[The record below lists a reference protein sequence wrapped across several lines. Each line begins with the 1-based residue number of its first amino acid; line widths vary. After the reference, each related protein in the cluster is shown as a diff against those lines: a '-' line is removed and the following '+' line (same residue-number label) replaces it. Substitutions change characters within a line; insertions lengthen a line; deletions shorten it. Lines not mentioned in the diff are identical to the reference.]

1 VTIFIRT
8 SGGGG
13 LVLLAVLVLISTHGS
28 GLSGALAVV
37 LIALAAVVVLAA
49 VVLAVVIARRL
60 LPERAAPQ
68 GVSPVIRLSPEPE
81 SAPVQRPALGAPTR
95 LSQDQLEQL
104 AEMIRRGRQPGGL

>member
-8 SGGGG
+8 SGGGS

-28 GLSGALAVV
+28 GLSGALAAV
-37 LIALAAVVVLAA
+37 LIALAAVAVLAA

-68 GVSPVIRLSPEPE
+68 VSPVMRLSPEPE

-104 AEMIRRGRQPGGL
+104 AEMIRRGQQPGGL